1 MLSYNTLRRKLR
13 KTGLNVIVKKE
24 RNKKKKPPLISA
36 KPRQKAYQEQQSERA
51 GLGGDKVI

>member
-24 RNKKKKPPLISA
+24 RNKKKKNTFD
-36 KPRQKAYQEQQSERA
+36 QC
-51 GLGGDKVI
+51 

>member
-1 MLSYNTLRRKLR
+1 MLSYNTLHRKLR

-24 RNKKKKPPLISA
+24 RKKKTPLISA